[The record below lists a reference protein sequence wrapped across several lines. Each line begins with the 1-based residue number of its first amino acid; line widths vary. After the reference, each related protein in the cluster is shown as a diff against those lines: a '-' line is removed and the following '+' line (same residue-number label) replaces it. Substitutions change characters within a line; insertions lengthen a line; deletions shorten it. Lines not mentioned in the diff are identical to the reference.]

1 MQFFDT
7 QETNINGETRSFVK
21 ICQHFGE
28 LWLSRIL
35 SNFIDTSHTRSL
47 DTFKRVSLTFKSWIP
62 DVLNQSSFK
71 PIIIAETFKQLLGP
85 QNHGKFNCYYSVIY
99 IYGEK
104 NVHKSPKTFAKI
116 FVKIWK

>member
-28 LWLSRIL
+28 LWLYRVL
-35 SNFIDTSHTRSL
+35 SNFIDTSHARSL
-47 DTFKRVSLTFKSWIP
+47 DTFKRVSWTFKSRIP

-71 PIIIAETFKQLLGP
+71 PVIIAEMFKQLLGR

-99 IYGEK
+99 IYGKK
-104 NVHKSPKTFAKI
+104 NVHK
-116 FVKIWK
+116 